1 MKQFIRFSS
10 LVFFSMLIGVATFGQ
25 NSSGPGTYQSQDHS
39 AKSITGCL
47 QTGDKAGEYSI
58 NEANGNVWTV
68 KSKKLDLSQHV
79 GQQVRV
85 TGRWADEQTTETPD
99 RPGAKQVD
107 SSGAE
112 APSATAT
119 NRLDVKSLKM
129 ISQSC
134 STK

>member
-10 LVFFSMLIGVATFGQ
+10 LACFSMLMGVATFGQ
-25 NSSGPGTYQSQDHS
+25 NSTGPGTYQSQDHS
-39 AKSITGCL
+39 AKSVAGCL
-47 QTGDKAGEYSI
+47 QAGDKAGEYSI

-68 KSKKLDLSQHV
+68 KSKKVDLSQHV

-85 TGRWADEQTTETPD
+85 TGHWADEQSTETPD

-107 SSGAE
+107 GSGAE

-129 ISQSC
+129 ISSTC
-134 STK
+134 SAK